1 MTLMKTGVY
10 QSYWSDTASYY
21 PVKECISLNFI
32 GLKED
37 IIDLVNGNSLKGID
51 ITRFNNDN
59 SVFSSKDSV
68 IVYLIH
74 LGYLAYNSNQNE
86 VYVPNEEVR
95 RELLKSL
102 DDCAWK
108 EYVSII
114 KNSKF
119 FLEKVFEKDCNYV
132 ALELEKVHGQRTSII
147 SYNSEESLK
156 YTVLTAFAATCENYQ
171 KPLLEMATGKVF
183 ADIVYLP
190 KAEYSKS
197 VPALIIEL
205 NFNKSASKALEQIKE
220 RNYLD
225 KVREYSSKVMMLG
238 ISYDAKSKKHECV
251 IENV

>member
-1 MTLMKTGVY
+1 MY
-10 QSYWSDTASYY
+10 R
-21 PVKECISLNFI
+21 SLRI
-32 GLKED
+32 
-37 IIDLVNGNSLKGID
+37 
-51 ITRFNNDN
+51 
-59 SVFSSKDSV
+59 
-68 IVYLIH
+68 
-74 LGYLAYNSNQNE
+74 Q
-86 VYVPNEEVR
+86 
-95 RELLKSL
+95 
-102 DDCAWK
+102 
-108 EYVSII
+108 
-114 KNSKF
+114 KF

-132 ALELEKVHGQRTSII
+132 ALELETVHGQRTSII

-171 KPLLEMATGKVF
+171 KPLLEMATGKGF